1 MGQILL
7 PGIVNTAIV
16 FNDMK
21 QIVVD
26 NSVITKWLSSVKED
40 NLEEAD
46 LLLTR
51 ATEQKLQLYAPEM
64 AKYEAGN
71 TILKGKKLEIPQ
83 GIATL
88 TAFYSLPITFLPE
101 NSTRMATTYALA
113 NEYKLSYYDAVY
125 LTITKE
131 LGATLITADKEQAS
145 TKLVK
150 TVLLSDYH

>member
-1 MGQILL
+1 
-7 PGIVNTAIV
+7 
-16 FNDMK
+16 MK
-21 QIVVD
+21 KIVVD
-26 NSVITKWLSSVKED
+26 NSVITKWLSSVKEN

-51 ATEQKLQLYAPEM
+51 ATEHKLQLYAPEM
-64 AKYEAGN
+64 CKYEAGN
-71 TILKGKKLEIPQ
+71 TILRGKALDIPQ

-101 NSTRMATTYALA
+101 NMTRMATTYALA
-113 NEYKLSYYDAVY
+113 NEHKLTYYDATY
-125 LTITKE
+125 LTLAKE

-150 TVLLSDYH
+150 TILISDYR